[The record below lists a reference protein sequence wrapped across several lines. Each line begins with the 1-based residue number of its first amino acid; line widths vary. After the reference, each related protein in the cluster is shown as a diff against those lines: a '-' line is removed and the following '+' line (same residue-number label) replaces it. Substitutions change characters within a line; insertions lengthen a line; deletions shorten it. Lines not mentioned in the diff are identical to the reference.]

1 LQKIVVPKSA
11 KYPSKVRWDECL
23 KMWSNV
29 AALPPRVLDVL
40 ASKTPTKKFEQ
51 QTSNQCHRFEYLT
64 LLNTSLD
71 ATTRDYDGIDEYNV
85 REVVDAIPPKER

>member
-1 LQKIVVPKSA
+1 
-11 KYPSKVRWDECL
+11 
-23 KMWSNV
+23 MWSNV
-29 AALPPRVLDVL
+29 GAPPPRVLDVP

-51 QTSNQCHRFEYLT
+51 QASNQCHRFEYLT

-85 REVVDAIPPKER
+85 REIVDAIPPKER